1 MYIEYKLTSGI
12 HMIYTQQRPS
22 WLSWQSVARA
32 SRALELHFSQLVSV
46 GKKCSQNVLIV
57 HLY

>member
-12 HMIYTQQRPS
+12 HMIYSQQRPS
-22 WLSWQSVARA
+22 WLSWQSVALE
-32 SRALELHFSQLVSV
+32 SLTLELHFSQLVSV

-57 HLY
+57 